1 MSNYQKNDSY
11 VTDVDLSK
19 LKSDIKDTAKAEF
32 ETSVKKIC
40 SDEEAKSISNYSGP
54 YSEFI
59 SNYVIGKI
67 ENAEQ
72 EKRLQLLYNHE
83 KQLLDI
89 LKDYKEEIKFASSI
103 QADVRKEQAQF
114 FSSTLKEVCNA
125 LKETQIDPKFQVQW
139 IFDLV
144 QSYTS
149 SLKISSQLA
158 EDHVISLLGE
168 IQQKAD
174 NIARQKE

>member
-1 MSNYQKNDSY
+1 MSYQRNDSNIS
-11 VTDVDLSK
+11 DVDLSK
-19 LKSDIKDTAKAEF
+19 LKSDIKDTTKAAF

-40 SDEEAKSISNYSGP
+40 SEEEAKSISDYSEP
-54 YSEFI
+54 YSELI

-67 ENAEQ
+67 ENIEQ

-103 QADVRKEQAQF
+103 QADVRKEQSQF

-144 QSYTS
+144 QSYTA

-168 IQQKAD
+168 IQHKAD
-174 NIARQKE
+174 NITKEKK

>member
-1 MSNYQKNDSY
+1 MSNYQGNSNA
-11 VTDVDLSK
+11 TDVDLTK
-19 LKSDIKDTAKAEF
+19 LKTDIRDTAKAEF
-32 ETSVKKIC
+32 EKIVKQIC
-40 SDEEAKSISNYSGP
+40 SEEEAKSISNYSGP
-54 YSEFI
+54 YSEYI
-59 SNYVIGKI
+59 AKYVIDKV

-72 EKRLQLLYNHE
+72 EERLQMLYNHE
-83 KQLLDI
+83 KHFLDI

-158 EDHVISLLGE
+158 EEHVISLLGE
-168 IQQKAD
+168 IQEKAD
-174 NIARQKE
+174 KIIKEDK

>member
-1 MSNYQKNDSY
+1 MSNYQNNSNA
-11 VTDVDLSK
+11 TEVDLTK
-19 LKSDIKDTAKAEF
+19 LKSNIKDTAKAEF
-32 ETSVKKIC
+32 EKSVRQIC
-40 SDEEAKSISNYSGP
+40 SEEEAKSIPNISAP
-54 YSEFI
+54 YSEYI
-59 SNYVIGKI
+59 ANYVIEKVK
-67 ENAEQ
+67 NVEQ
-72 EKRLQLLYNHE
+72 EKRLQTLYNHE
-83 KQLLDI
+83 KLFLDI

-158 EDHVISLLGE
+158 EEHVISLLGE
-168 IQQKAD
+168 IQEKAD
-174 NIARQKE
+174 KIIKEDK